1 MPKIDLLITADK
13 VGHLDQLAKSL
24 EDQGLEIRKTFPR
37 SGTIV
42 GTGDSSML
50 ESLKKVEG
58 VEAIRQEE
66 SFRLPTMDES
76 IPQ

>member
-13 VGHLDQLAKSL
+13 VGHLDRLAKSL

-50 ESLKKVEG
+50 ESLKTVEG
-58 VEAIRQEE
+58 VEDIRQEE
-66 SFRLPTMDES
+66 SVRLPPMDES